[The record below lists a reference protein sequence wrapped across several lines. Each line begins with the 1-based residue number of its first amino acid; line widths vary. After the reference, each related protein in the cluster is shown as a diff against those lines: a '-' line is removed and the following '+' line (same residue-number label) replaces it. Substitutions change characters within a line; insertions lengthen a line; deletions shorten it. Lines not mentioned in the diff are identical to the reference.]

1 MRRITNMLRLSL
13 LVLLS
18 LMAVDAWIN
27 QLNLTLCRRDIRCYR
42 KALICERRLRFL
54 ELEVFMLR
62 ALNECQAPP
71 QPGIGTFKTAT
82 ISDLENVLAT
92 AGDDRVRDVAR
103 CLFNQ
108 LGLWKNG
115 AVDQVAFYYML
126 SYANI
131 SSETASQEA
140 FLDALSSCPPPE
152 LEQMPNFLGCVV
164 QACVQST

>member
-1 MRRITNMLRLSL
+1 MRRITNILRLSL
-13 LVLLS
+13 LVLIS
-18 LMAVDAWIN
+18 LLAVDGWIN

-62 ALNECQAPP
+62 ALNECQTAT
-71 QPGIGTFKTAT
+71 QGGIGPFKAAT
-82 ISDLENVLAT
+82 ITDLENVLAT

-103 CLFNQ
+103 CMFTQ

-115 AVDQVAFYYML
+115 SVDQVAFYYML

-131 SSETASQEA
+131 SSDMASQEA
-140 FLDALSSCPPPE
+140 FLDALSSCPAPE